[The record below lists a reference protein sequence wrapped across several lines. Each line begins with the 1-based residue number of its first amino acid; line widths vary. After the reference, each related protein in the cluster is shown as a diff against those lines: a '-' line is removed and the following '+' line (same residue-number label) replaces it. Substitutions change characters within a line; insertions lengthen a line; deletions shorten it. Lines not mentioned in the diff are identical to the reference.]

1 MDLFLNNLIAMESRY
16 VLIFVII
23 IYNNIAIQKS

>member
-16 VLIFVII
+16 VAIFVII
-23 IYNNIAIQKS
+23 IYNIIEMQKA